1 MSITTTNFLNHID
14 YDKNGKVLIFYY
26 HGNFFKVL
34 PDDAIDLVEYAN
46 KNLLSGMKYKIFDN
60 YNSIKILN
68 IDELKLL
75 FEDANIVP

>member
-1 MSITTTNFLNHID
+1 MCITTTNFLNNID
-14 YDKNGKVLIFYY
+14 YDKNEKVLVFY
-26 HGNFFKVL
+26 HDGNFFKVL
-34 PDDAIDLVEYAN
+34 SDQSIDLVEYAN

-75 FEDANIVP
+75 FEDANIV